1 MTRTKKSAAL
11 LKILVIAAILILLPI
26 VTPNMYIMQI
36 INMIGIYIILGI
48 GINVLTGY
56 TGQLSLGQ
64 AAFFGIG
71 AYTAALM
78 NTRAAV
84 YPLPAGF
91 CGRYRVLRRGAGH
104 PRSESQRFLPGPAD
118 HGLRRSGPYCNDQLD
133 PRHQRHRRCAG
144 YPEPRHLRLF
154 L

>member
-78 NTRAAV
+78 NT
-84 YPLPAGF
+84 
-91 CGRYRVLRRGAGH
+91 CWVLWSL
-104 PRSESQRFLPGPAD
+104 PRSSAWCWPSPL
-118 HGLRRSGPYCNDQLD
+118 
-133 PRHQRHRRCAG
+133 
-144 YPEPRHLRLF
+144 
-154 L
+154 

>member
-1 MTRTKKSAAL
+1 MTKTKKSAAL
-11 LKILVIAAILILLPI
+11 LKVLVIAAILILLPI
-26 VTPNMYIMQI
+26 ATPNMYIMQI

-78 NTRAAV
+78 NT
-84 YPLPAGF
+84 YQPLALSFTKGL
-91 CGRYRVLRRGAGH
+91 GTR
-104 PRSESQRFLPGPAD
+104 QRKQAF
-118 HGLRRSGPYCNDQLD
+118 
-133 PRHQRHRRCAG
+133 
-144 YPEPRHLRLF
+144 
-154 L
+154 

>member
-1 MTRTKKSAAL
+1 MTKTKKSAAL
-11 LKILVIAAILILLPI
+11 LKVLVIAAILILLPI

-36 INMIGIYIILGI
+36 INMIGIYIILGV

-78 NTRAAV
+78 NTRV
-84 YPLPAGF
+84 PWSS
-91 CGRYRVLRRGAGH
+91 
-104 PRSESQRFLPGPAD
+104 PRSSAWCWPSPL
-118 HGLRRSGPYCNDQLD
+118 
-133 PRHQRHRRCAG
+133 
-144 YPEPRHLRLF
+144 
-154 L
+154 